1 MAFQLSSSGA
11 ALMYVTGRP
20 HAGGLF
26 VCAVDGEQ
34 KGPEGE
40 SSVLQQAAALLR
52 GAGKSLRRQ

>member
-1 MAFQLSSSGA
+1 
-11 ALMYVTGRP
+11 MYVTGRP

-40 SSVLQQAAALLR
+40 SSALQKAAALLR